1 MRYNRRM
8 SKQKVNPQ
16 YHRVWCL
23 SCKQKKPPSITG
35 AAFLIPVR
43 MRPYDLVPGTAS
55 IDKRVMGACISCID
69 DKNKFQQ
76 SKKKP
81 VDADN
86 KHLVYRVE

>member
-1 MRYNRRM
+1 M
-8 SKQKVNPQ
+8 SKQKSNPQ

-43 MRPYDLVPGTAS
+43 VGPYDLVPGTAR
-55 IDKRVMGACISCID
+55 IDKRVMGACISCIE

-76 SKKKP
+76 SKKQM

-86 KHLVYRVE
+86 AHLVYRVD